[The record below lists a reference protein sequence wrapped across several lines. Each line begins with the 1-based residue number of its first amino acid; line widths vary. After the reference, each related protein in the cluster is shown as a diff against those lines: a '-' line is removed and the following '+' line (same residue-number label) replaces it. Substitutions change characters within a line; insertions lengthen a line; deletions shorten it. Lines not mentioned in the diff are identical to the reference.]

1 MSNKIKIA
9 VIISL
14 IIAGVVIMI
23 LNGEPYNQWLR
34 NSMGIIIPVGT
45 IGGIATLAFFKAT
58 TIAERVDMKRYFK
71 LHWEMANANKRL
83 FALVILADIAMIVAV
98 VLVWQKF

>member
-71 LHWEMANANKRL
+71 GRWDNLTSNKRL
-83 FALVILADIAMIVAV
+83 FAMVIIADIAMIVAV